1 MNREEALPLRRIQQW
16 NWVLLLLLAGG
27 SALFFDLA
35 VTRGVVIGGILANTS
50 FWWLK
55 RDLTKLLQGDTI
67 GLKARF
73 FLRYYARLTLL
84 AVILFLLIKYGSLN
98 IIGLLAGLS
107 VVFLSIG
114 GVALGGALKLFK
126 NREAS

>member
-1 MNREEALPLRRIQQW
+1 MNREETLPLRRIQQW
-16 NWVLLLLLAGG
+16 NWILLLLLIGF
-27 SALFFDLA
+27 SVLFFDLA
-35 VTRGVVIGGILANTS
+35 VTRGVIIGGFLANTS
-50 FWWLK
+50 FWLLK
-55 RDLTKLLQGDTI
+55 RDLTKLLQGGAA

-73 FLRYYARLTLL
+73 FIRYYARLTLL

-107 VVFLSIG
+107 VVFFSIG
-114 GVALGGALKLFK
+114 GVALSGALKLFK